1 MPSNSVAKASYAKPP
16 GVPKKP
22 AKEGGKWAVAELAS
36 IRHER
41 FAQHCAAGATCAEAY
56 RRVTGDCKNTDVKGN
71 QWLNKSGMKARVAE
85 LRAEN
90 ALRSQLTRDEA
101 LKWLADLIRT
111 PIGSVGKDS
120 SLVQAYEENSEGKV
134 KVRLADKIAGLQTL
148 CRMTGW
154 NEPDQVRL
162 SGTDTLSA
170 YLLELRA
177 QPMSGPILPLERHQL
192 SLENG
197 GKS

>member
-1 MPSNSVAKASYAKPP
+1 MPILKNVK
-16 GVPKKP
+16 
-22 AKEGGKWAVAELAS
+22 
-36 IRHER
+36 HEQ
-41 FAQHCAAGATCAEAY
+41 FAQLCATGLSRAESY
-56 RRVTGDCKNTDVKGN
+56 RRVAGERAGKNSDANGDD
-71 QWLNKSGMKARVAE
+71 WLNARGVRERVQELQERNAE
-85 LRAEN
+85 
-90 ALRSQLTRDEA
+90 RSEITREEA
-101 LKWLADLIRT
+101 MRWLADLIRT

-120 SLVQAYEENSEGKV
+120 ALVQAYEEDSEGKV

-154 NEPDQVRL
+154 NEPNHVRL
-162 SGTDTLSA
+162 SGTDSLSA
-170 YLLELRA
+170 YLSELRA

>member
-1 MPSNSVAKASYAKPP
+1 VR
-16 GVPKKP
+16 
-22 AKEGGKWAVAELAS
+22 ERIQELQEQNA
-36 IRHER
+36 R
-41 FAQHCAAGATCAEAY
+41 
-56 RRVTGDCKNTDVKGN
+56 
-71 QWLNKSGMKARVAE
+71 KS
-85 LRAEN
+85 
-90 ALRSQLTRDEA
+90 ALSREEA
-101 LKWLADLIRT
+101 LQWLADLIRT

-120 SLVQAYEENSEGKV
+120 QLVQAYEEDGQGNV

-177 QPMSGPILPLERHQL
+177 QPISGPILPLERHQL

-197 GKS
+197 ENVLRGR

>member
-1 MPSNSVAKASYAKPP
+1 M
-16 GVPKKP
+16 
-22 AKEGGKWAVAELAS
+22 AELPS

-41 FAQHCAAGATCAEAY
+41 FAEFVASGATYAEAY
-56 RRVTGDCKNTDVKGN
+56 RRVSGDCKNTDVKGN
-71 QWLNKSGMKARVAE
+71 QWLNKCGMKARIAE

-90 ALRSQLTRDEA
+90 ARKSELSRAEA
-101 LKWLADLIRT
+101 LRWLSDLIRT

-120 SLVQAYEENSEGKV
+120 PLVQAYEEDSEGNV

-154 NEPDQVRL
+154 NEPDQVRP

-170 YLLELRA
+170 YLLELRS
-177 QPMSGPILPLERHQL
+177 QPINGPILPLERHQL
-192 SLENG
+192 SLENAENVLG
-197 GKS
+197 GR

>member
-1 MPSNSVAKASYAKPP
+1 MPVLKNVK
-16 GVPKKP
+16 
-22 AKEGGKWAVAELAS
+22 
-36 IRHER
+36 HEK
-41 FAQHCAAGATCAEAY
+41 FAQLCATGLSRAEAY
-56 RRVTGDCKNTDVKGN
+56 RRVAGVRAGKNSDAN
-71 QWLNKSGMKARVAE
+71 SDDWLNARGVRKRIQQLQERNAE
-85 LRAEN
+85 
-90 ALRSQLTRDEA
+90 RSEITREEA
-101 LKWLADLIRT
+101 LQWLADLIRT

-120 SLVQAYEENSEGKV
+120 PLVQAYENSEGDV
-134 KVRLADKIAGLQTL
+134 KIRLADKIAGLQTL

-197 GKS
+197 RKS